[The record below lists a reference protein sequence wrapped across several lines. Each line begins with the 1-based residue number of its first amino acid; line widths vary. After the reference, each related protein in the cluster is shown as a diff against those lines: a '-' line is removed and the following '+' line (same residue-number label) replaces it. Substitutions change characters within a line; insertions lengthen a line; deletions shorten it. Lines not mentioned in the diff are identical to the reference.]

1 MYQAMTPE
9 DMTTAIE
16 AAVYSPETLG
26 HMTLRA
32 FRELFGEPSCAQW
45 TVLFDFY
52 GISKLGRLI
61 PLGMDRTNVGRLPRR
76 KLPTAVVIA
85 KAVA

>member
-1 MYQAMTPE
+1 MYKTMTQ
-9 DMTTAIE
+9 DDLNTAIE

-26 HMTLRA
+26 HMSLRA

-61 PLGMDRTNVGRLPRR
+61 PLGMDRTNVGRLPRQR
-76 KLPTAVVIA
+76 RPTAVVIA